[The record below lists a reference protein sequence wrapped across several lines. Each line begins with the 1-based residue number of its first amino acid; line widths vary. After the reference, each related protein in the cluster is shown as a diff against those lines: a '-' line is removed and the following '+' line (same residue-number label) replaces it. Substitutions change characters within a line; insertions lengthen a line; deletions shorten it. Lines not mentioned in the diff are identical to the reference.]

1 MTKNNSLSKNG
12 ISKMIGGRS
21 LAESRKLID
30 VQKFLQSNNQTIND
44 LSKALLIP
52 QDASYFN

>member
-30 VQKFLQSNNQTIND
+30 V
-44 LSKALLIP
+44 
-52 QDASYFN
+52 